1 MTVSAIK
8 EIKCSTKQNLGVF
21 IRSGRQALLA
31 SQDTE
36 SVIFS
41 GLGAAIPNCI
51 AAASRLEAD
60 KVGKIVKVETCMVEL
75 QGDKGE
81 NRNVAQIRVLVNVL
95 ADAKK

>member
-21 IRSGRQALLA
+21 IRSGRQALQ
-31 SQDTE
+31 SDDD

-51 AAASRLEAD
+51 AAAARLEAD
-60 KVGKIVKVETCMVEL
+60 KIGTIGKVETCMIEL
-75 QGDKGE
+75 QGEKGE
-81 NRNVAQIRVLVNVL
+81 SRNVAQIRILVNVL
-95 ADAKK
+95 PK